1 MKNNENLNSAESVSN
16 NREKYLTE
24 LIVSLNSLKQ
34 DEEYRSLIKELSQL
48 KKLNSKITKDEIEFF
63 RSYNG
68 LKRKIETLK
77 RPVQK
82 KVIKGPIA
90 YPSKMKMDA
99 EKIYGIIRRKSE
111 ITALDLRKQ
120 TNLPPVRIYS
130 ILTQLMQEYK
140 VKRKIDGRTY
150 LYSIVENKPE
160 AR

>member
-120 TNLPPVRIYS
+120 TNLPQNIFNPDS
-130 ILTQLMQEYK
+130 I
-140 VKRKIDGRTY
+140 D
-150 LYSIVENKPE
+150 
-160 AR
+160 ARV